1 MNKTINPVLQDW
13 VMTLNWKEQTGLIS
27 AIRGVDINDNEV
39 IEKECKSI
47 TRMIRFLVLNNADS
61 KTNFMT
67 DEVLAPSDIVNKLEY
82 LYDQISLGNLPL
94 HWSSHIFGALKII
107 IEKHPNKYIRL
118 YWHTAKDTY
127 KTNILNKLKKEE
139 NPHDSK
145 KVEESNLTM
154 DDIKNIVSEIDN
166 NEIGYPAPTVEEVD
180 YPTID
185 DEKPIV
191 LNPDIKL
198 EPVEESE
205 NTLKQIKREFLI
217 HRSIRDNKV
226 KYDFSS
232 IPKETV
238 NLYNSL
244 FMNLDKLDVLL
255 TNNWNMRADLMS
267 ADYHLPSP
275 IHKGPMASISKHD
288 SRKNTFLIDFDTD
301 KLIYVDDTLSHWVI
315 SSTLDD
321 DILTIKMTNDYKNG
335 RGCLVEFSD
344 KKMNKSKAVE
354 NVYIH
359 GEIRVKD

>member
-27 AIRGVDINDNEV
+27 AIRGLDGCDID
-39 IEKECKSI
+39 KELDRSCKKI
-47 TRMIRFLVLNNADS
+47 TRMIRFLVLNNAD
-61 KTNFMT
+61 TRTGFM
-67 DEVLAPSDIVNKLEY
+67 SDSVMEINKVVDILNTIN
-82 LYDQISLGNLPL
+82 DQVIQGLISL
-94 HWSSHIFGALKII
+94 HWFDHIFMAIKII
-107 IEKHPNKYIRL
+107 IDKHPNPYIRI
-118 YWHTAKDTY
+118 YWHTVYDKYNTSGAVNVEKV
-127 KTNILNKLKKEE
+127 ILKE
-139 NPHDSK
+139 
-145 KVEESNLTM
+145 VEESNLTM

-185 DEKPIV
+185 DKKPIV

-205 NTLKQIKREFLI
+205 NILKQIKREFLI

-244 FMNLDKLDVLL
+244 FVNLDKLDILL
-255 TNNWNMRADLMS
+255 TNNWNMRVDLMS
-267 ADYHLPSP
+267 AEYHLSSP
-275 IHKGPMASISKHD
+275 IHRGPMASISKHD
-288 SRKNTFLIDFDTD
+288 SRKNTFLVDFDTD
-301 KLIYVDDTLSHWVI
+301 KLIYVDDTLTHWVI

-321 DILTIKMTNDYKNG
+321 DILTIQMTNDYKNG
-335 RGCLVEFSD
+335 RGCLVEFND
-344 KKMNKSKAVE
+344 KKMNKGDVVE

>member
-1 MNKTINPVLQDW
+1 MGNIINSVLQEW
-13 VMTLNWKEQTGLIS
+13 VMELGWLEQTGLIS
-27 AIRGVDINDNEV
+27 AIRGLDGCDID
-39 IEKECKSI
+39 KELDRSCKKI
-47 TRMIRFLVLNNADS
+47 TRMIRFLVLNNANIR
-61 KTNFMT
+61 TGFMT
-67 DEVLAPSDIVNKLEY
+67 DRVMEINKVVDILNTIN
-82 LYDQISLGNLPL
+82 DQVIQGLISL
-94 HWSSHIFGALKII
+94 HWFDHIFMAIKII
-107 IEKHPNKYIRL
+107 IDKHPNPYIRI
-118 YWHTAKDTY
+118 YWHTVYDKYNTSGAVNVEKV
-127 KTNILNKLKKEE
+127 ILKE
-139 NPHDSK
+139 
-145 KVEESNLTM
+145 VEESNLTM

-185 DEKPIV
+185 DKKPIV

-244 FMNLDKLDVLL
+244 FVNLDKLDILL

-288 SRKNTFLIDFDTD
+288 SRKNTFLVDFDTD

-335 RGCLVEFSD
+335 RGCLVEFND
-344 KKMNKSKAVE
+344 KKK
-354 NVYIH
+354 
-359 GEIRVKD
+359 